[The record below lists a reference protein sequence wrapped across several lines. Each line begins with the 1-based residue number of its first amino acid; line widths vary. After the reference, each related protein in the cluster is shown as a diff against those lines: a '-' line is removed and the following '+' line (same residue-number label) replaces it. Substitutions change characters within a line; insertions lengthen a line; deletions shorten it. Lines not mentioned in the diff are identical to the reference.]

1 MLSRAWGAEREWNSV
16 YSVLPLSDQEF
27 LAQVDAGIERW
38 EARWSGGAP
47 DLIYHYTDAAGFVG
61 IVERNEL
68 WSTDAGFLN
77 DSTELVY
84 IDEILAEVIAELRV
98 RYATDGV
105 VLGLIQEVERQYRV
119 TIGNLFDVYVSCF
132 CERRDQLSQWR
143 GYSST
148 GGGYALG
155 FRSSCVGRMPGLLR
169 RVVYD
174 RDTQVMLVR
183 EAMNPLCQA
192 MAGIPASDAQRI
204 VDLSI
209 SRIGALGGMLSECGY
224 SCKHPAF
231 EEEAEWRL
239 VTLRPRDATLI
250 PPGVTVDT
258 SPPHVRATVRGLL
271 PYIKKPLLPDDR
283 VNLPITEVVIG
294 PGPQPD
300 LARKGA
306 IQLLAGA
313 GYPNPDQFV
322 RHSLV
327 PLRS

>member
-1 MLSRAWGAEREWNSV
+1 MWGGVEPEWNSV
-16 YSVLPLSDQEF
+16 YSVLPLSDHEF
-27 LAQVDAGIERW
+27 LRQVDAGNERW
-38 EARWSGGAP
+38 ETRWSGGAP

-68 WSTDAGFLN
+68 WSTDAEFLN

-84 IDEILAEVIAELRV
+84 INEILAEVIAELRV
-98 RYATDGV
+98 RYATDAV
-105 VLGLIQEVERQYRV
+105 VLGLIQEIERQFDV
-119 TIGNLFDVYVSCF
+119 TISKLFDVYVSCF

-148 GGGYALG
+148 GSGYALG
-155 FRSSCVGRMPGLLR
+155 FRSSCIGRMPGLLR

-174 RDTQVMLVR
+174 RDTQVMVVR
-183 EAMNPLCQA
+183 EAMSPLCQA
-192 MAGIPASDAQRI
+192 MAGIPTSDAQRI

-209 SRIGALGGMLSECGY
+209 SRIGSLSGMLNECGY

-239 VTLRPRDATLI
+239 VTLRPRDPTII

-258 SPPHVRATVRGLL
+258 SPPNVRATVRGLL
-271 PYIKKPLLPDDR
+271 PCIKKPLLPDEQ
-283 VNLPITEVVIG
+283 VNLPIAEVVVG
-294 PGPQPD
+294 PGPQPQ

-306 IQLLAGA
+306 IQLLTGA
-313 GYPNPDQFV
+313 GYPNPDQLV
-322 RHSLV
+322 RHSGV
-327 PLRS
+327 PLRV